1 MHIPVGHNIKK
12 AWESEVNFH
21 DFKLYRNSDKKFILV
36 NFVNSSQATKSNA
49 FYHTF
54 NAELHPWNVLLLT
67 GFLLRFFWTLMSTEK
82 CSQLFNFLLLRFFSV
97 PCFAAYTS
105 IYLTVSFTIE
115 RYIACCHPLIG
126 QVLCTESRAKR
137 VIAGSKIHFVYF
149 NILFWTEIACVHG
162 MEKRYNVLT
171 F

>member
-82 CSQLFNFLLLRFFSV
+82 CSQLFNFLLLRFFFCSLFCSV
-97 PCFAAYTS
+97 YINLFNCELYHRKIYSLLPSIDWTS
-105 IYLTVSFTIE
+105 FMY
-115 RYIACCHPLIG
+115 
-126 QVLCTESRAKR
+126 R
-137 VIAGSKIHFVYF
+137 VAGKKSYC
-149 NILFWTEIACVHG
+149 W
-162 MEKRYNVLT
+162 
-171 F
+171 